1 MDSATY
7 EVEAHV
13 EETHWWFLGRRRL
26 LKKAIKELE
35 LPDDAVPRRGSGPS
49 FEPGPRSSSDRP
61 AVPHNENAAAI
72 TGAVCASRLAALSS
86 FPDFTF

>member
-1 MDSATY
+1 MKATEGFQMDSATY

-35 LPDDAVPRRGSGPS
+35 LPDDAVILDIGTS
-49 FEPGPRSSSDRP
+49 
-61 AVPHNENAAAI
+61 
-72 TGAVCASRLAALSS
+72 TGTNLRMLGDMGFSRYEGL
-86 FPDFTF
+86 D